1 MLTTEPGVELRQL
14 GGRVVPAVS
23 SPGRQSLQ
31 SQYQSATPTAGP
43 LYSQASR
50 GLPPPSTTYNP
61 GYQDQ
66 TPGRR
71 YLSQGELLAEPGQVM
86 GGSSSAG
93 HIQDQLYYQG
103 GAGGHNAHAPSDPQ
117 TSPVHSHS
125 YAQQVSRDVVR
136 VEGDSPSS
144 LQVGYF
150 LQQPVPVPTLQSGG
164 PRTTPSGYPGGP
176 VVPSGQL
183 SPKLG
188 RRPQGHSSP
197 YSDNV
202 IRTTSGPIS
211 FTRALEVTDSLAG
224 GLRGTNGGRTGQEGD
239 HRESVYDMNYEIS
252 V

>member
-1 MLTTEPGVELRQL
+1 
-14 GGRVVPAVS
+14 
-23 SPGRQSLQ
+23 
-31 SQYQSATPTAGP
+31 
-43 LYSQASR
+43 
-50 GLPPPSTTYNP
+50 
-61 GYQDQ
+61 
-66 TPGRR
+66 
-71 YLSQGELLAEPGQVM
+71 M
-86 GGSSSAG
+86 GF
-93 HIQDQLYYQG
+93 
-103 GAGGHNAHAPSDPQ
+103 
-117 TSPVHSHS
+117 
-125 YAQQVSRDVVR
+125 
-136 VEGDSPSS
+136 
-144 LQVGYF
+144 F